1 MFVRE
6 YGMLEVFQGLLWR
19 VIKFMKISTYGSDNP
34 IRPCYH
40 TSLKVVFKVYKV
52 YKTFEGIAD
61 MVMIHDLLISEACRE
76 HYKGASDHRDGTLNT
91 SRR

>member
-1 MFVRE
+1 
-6 YGMLEVFQGLLWR
+6 MLPHLAQSGFE
-19 VIKFMKISTYGSDNP
+19 
-34 IRPCYH
+34 
-40 TSLKVVFKVYKV
+40 VYKV

-61 MVMIHDLLISEACRE
+61 MVMIHGLLISEACRE

>member
-1 MFVRE
+1 MEGEKIHEDFNLRFRQSNTT
-6 YGMLEVFQGLLWR
+6 MLPHLAQSGFE
-19 VIKFMKISTYGSDNP
+19 
-34 IRPCYH
+34 
-40 TSLKVVFKVYKV
+40 VYKV